1 MPTESG
7 DSRDVNEGD
16 DTEETG
22 GLSIKQNSHMENVAA
37 YSVRNSEKAKAVF
50 EHMKTKTTTDV
61 DASAADARAQQMEV
75 ARYLIR
81 KTEKYGLSAFFKDV
95 PITSDLSFEEIA
107 NNIYSGRHRF
117 SEVSKLKEKESM

>member
-22 GLSIKQNSHMENVAA
+22 GLSIIKQNAHMENAAA

-50 EHMKTKTTTDV
+50 EHRKTKTTTDV

-75 ARYLIR
+75 ARWLIR
-81 KTEKYGLSAFFKDV
+81 KTEKYGLSAFFEDV
-95 PITSDLSFEEIA
+95 PITSDLSF
-107 NNIYSGRHRF
+107 
-117 SEVSKLKEKESM
+117 SKKLPISLMVGTGFPK

>member
-22 GLSIKQNSHMENVAA
+22 ELSIKQNSHMENVAA

-50 EHMKTKTTTDV
+50 EHMKTITTTDV

-107 NNIYSGRHRF
+107 NIYSGRQKT
-117 SEVSKLKEKESM
+117 KLKEKESM